1 MCLVGIYNFKPFC
14 GPKGRHKPHLFHS
27 KLIDA
32 FHTNTA
38 HKGRIDGRRHR
49 GTVGP
54 FYAGTRHERDASTE
68 PLSEAPLCVSGVLR
82 SLNQHGDNER
92 AADNQ
97 SESCLL
103 AFQNASNKI
112 NKSQS
117 DNVACCEPSLPF
129 PRQPIAYWSW
139 QEQKKKPAKTRRV
152 QSDFG
157 PEPSRPAGPLA

>member
-1 MCLVGIYNFKPFC
+1 MLA
-14 GPKGRHKPHLFHS
+14 L
-27 KLIDA
+27 D
-32 FHTNTA
+32 
-38 HKGRIDGRRHR
+38 
-49 GTVGP
+49 
-54 FYAGTRHERDASTE
+54 ERDASTE

-117 DNVACCEPSLPF
+117 DNVACCEPSLRF

-139 QEQKKKPAKTRRV
+139 QEQKKKKTGKNKTSSIRFWARTE
-152 QSDFG
+152 QACWSTG
-157 PEPSRPAGPLA
+157 LT